1 MLLQGGSSVVLW
13 LFARF
18 SNLSLSHYLVI
29 MVTIVAPVVLPIAM
43 DYFAI
48 SGLWVRLV
56 IQVSV
61 NLLWFVLVV
70 VVVSRL
76 VERDAG
82 GVRQSVTER
91 VDPVAAGLESLREEY
106 HGSIADVRLQLED
119 LERRTQSA
127 LQDLGVDLPPKT
139 VNLRVS
145 FSMGG
150 SSTVS
155 AHLRVSGGSRWT
167 RIRRR
172 FRRMGQ
178 MAWGVF
184 WGGPQEI

>member
-1 MLLQGGSSVVLW
+1 MILW
-13 LFARF
+13 LFDRF
-18 SNLSLSHYLVI
+18 SNLSLRHYLVI
-29 MVTIVAPVVLPIAM
+29 MVTMVVPVVLSITM

-48 SGLWVRLV
+48 SGLWVLV
-56 IQVSV
+56 IQLSV
-61 NLLWFVLVV
+61 NLLWLVLVV

-91 VDPVAAGLESLREEY
+91 VDPVAAGLERLREEY

-155 AHLRVSGGSRWT
+155 AHLNVSGGSRWT

-172 FRRMGQ
+172 FRRVRQ
-178 MAWGVF
+178 KTWEVLWGK
-184 WGGPQEI
+184 P